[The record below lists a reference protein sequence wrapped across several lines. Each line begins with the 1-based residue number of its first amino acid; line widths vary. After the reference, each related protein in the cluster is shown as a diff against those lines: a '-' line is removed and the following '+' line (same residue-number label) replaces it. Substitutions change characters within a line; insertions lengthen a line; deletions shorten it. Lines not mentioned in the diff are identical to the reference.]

1 MLSLLNRISQNCP
14 DLKLWRGSFKK
25 LEQFARDTRKNSR
38 ILGEK
43 EHHSGPCIPGQLRL
57 FVNTNG
63 DFYPCERVS
72 ESSKEMVIG
81 NVESGFD
88 YKKIIKLLN
97 IGMLT
102 EGECKNCYAIR
113 NCTICSASADDNGIL
128 SRNVKL
134 RACEESR
141 YSFSEMLLDLCALNK
156 AGFSIDD

>member
-1 MLSLLNRISQNCP
+1 
-14 DLKLWRGSFKK
+14 
-25 LEQFARDTRKNSR
+25 
-38 ILGEK
+38 
-43 EHHSGPCIPGQLRL
+43 
-57 FVNTNG
+57 
-63 DFYPCERVS
+63 
-72 ESSKEMVIG
+72 MVIG